1 MRAKFRIY
9 IEVISAISIVLSLV
23 FLGLEVNTYN
33 KLSKASI
40 RQSLNETDM
49 EVGKMHLDQ
58 EVIVQARYKL
68 ARNQELTD
76 FEEYMMIEYQSFNYR
91 DFDNS
96 FYQYRMGLFDENA
109 WLAYRRV
116 IKDDLQNNKYV
127 KEMWKN
133 YKQRFSLEFQ
143 NEIEG
148 LRKIAT
154 NN

>member
-9 IEVISAISIVLSLV
+9 IEVISAICIVLSLV

-49 EVGKMHLDQ
+49 EVGKMHLNQ

-109 WLAYRRV
+109 WLAYRR
-116 IKDDLQNNKYV
+116 IIEDDLQNNKYV
-127 KEMWKN
+127 KEMWKK

-148 LRKIAT
+148 LRK
-154 NN
+154 NSDR

>member
-1 MRAKFRIY
+1 
-9 IEVISAISIVLSLV
+9 
-23 FLGLEVNTYN
+23 
-33 KLSKASI
+33 
-40 RQSLNETDM
+40 
-49 EVGKMHLDQ
+49 MHLNQ
-58 EVIVQARYKL
+58 EVIVKARYKL
-68 ARNQELTD
+68 SRNQELTD

-109 WLAYRRV
+109 WLAYRR
-116 IKDDLQNNKYV
+116 IIEDDLQNDKYV

-148 LRKIAT
+148 LRK
-154 NN
+154 NSD

>member
-1 MRAKFRIY
+1 
-9 IEVISAISIVLSLV
+9 
-23 FLGLEVNTYN
+23 
-33 KLSKASI
+33 
-40 RQSLNETDM
+40 
-49 EVGKMHLDQ
+49 MHLDQ
-58 EVIVQARYKL
+58 DVIIQARYKL

-109 WLAYRRV
+109 WLAYRRI

-148 LRKIAT
+148 LRK
-154 NN
+154 NSDQ

>member
-1 MRAKFRIY
+1 MRAIFRIY

-109 WLAYRRV
+109 WLAYRRI

-148 LRKIAT
+148 LRK
-154 NN
+154 NSDQ